1 MVSFRIPSWEEY
13 ADTAAELVKLRRE
26 AKLNGNFF
34 VEPEA
39 KLIFVVRIAVLQLL
53 RLKQLHN
60 GVFLKVNKPILN
72 MLKLVQPYVTYGYPS
87 LKTVRELIYK
97 RGFGKVSKQRIP
109 LSSNDIISD
118 ALGKHGI
125 HGMEDIIH
133 EIYTVGPNFKQV
145 SNFLW
150 PFKLSSPKG
159 GFVNKRHGY
168 CEARGG
174 DWGNREELLG
184 TGNSRSA
191 ALQDAV
197 EGIAGLMQRF
207 EELQPQIAQLP
218 PTELQEIATPAQKL
232 HERFENMQKKLV
244 ANGNANANPELEEA
258 PITFHRDLA
267 VFVNGVAK
275 RFGITGPRGLPGAPG
290 AGSFAPRLQA
300 AMQAI
305 QSGMQRFEALHSK
318 LPNLPPQVFNPLAD
332 QAQKLHEEFLR
343 LQQKGMQLTSGQQLT
358 FVGDAEYQ
366 VKQAAGST
374 SGLGGYQGMLGSRLP
389 TGTTGP
395 SVPPQPMP
403 PLGSFGAAQPP
414 QAAAPVRGQAAWC
427 VSALPNQMPGPVF
440 EVTPDTDR
448 RLSAV
453 IDKVI
458 RLMQEFQGMAPQLAR
473 VPQQVI
479 APLASMGTSLDTRFR
494 DLQRRGTEIA
504 GDSTRCDFCNARS
517 VHMEHKP
524 VEANERYVEQAKQA
538 LKAAPQGQVGQ
549 SGQGGLGSARLEDLR
564 GGVKGIDL
572 QMLPFFALILAVG
585 DQYRSSQAF
594 GLASLE
600 EMGQAT
606 LNTAVLP
613 QNSHEAVSE
622 GVAPTLPATSAESPS
637 DLAFLPP
644 SRSGAGGDWPPRST
658 PDRWRNSEPE
668 EIVVPGARQSKLAGL
683 FDESPDTGSV
693 DAPLSAQA
701 GCRAWRLRH
710 WLRRDDDSDSK
721 SSDSDSS
728 SSTSSGSSSS
738 TDGGELGSFKRQRQ
752 QVQQQW
758 NIIKGL
764 KSNFSPPLD
773 GPPVL
778 PTEDQP
784 LRNDTEDRP
793 LPRSVSSSGL
803 CWFES
808 SKKYRAFAVAPGF
821 LQQQDIEDGSFRCC
835 LLFHIFNTSL
845 ATFAWVFQCYF
856 PLLRPLAAQQ
866 STAPSAR
873 SMTAKAIWPSNTGS
887 GALSCSCEHCGQIF
901 MLA

>member
-1 MVSFRIPSWEEY
+1 MVS
-13 ADTAAELVKLRRE
+13 L
-26 AKLNGNFF
+26 
-34 VEPEA
+34 
-39 KLIFVVRIAVLQLL
+39 IAVALPLAMASLVAVLAMLVAVPVAGQLP
-53 RLKQLHN
+53 
-60 GVFLKVNKPILN
+60 G
-72 MLKLVQPYVTYGYPS
+72 QPAQP
-87 LKTVRELIYK
+87 
-97 RGFGKVSKQRIP
+97 P
-109 LSSNDIISD
+109 
-118 ALGKHGI
+118 
-125 HGMEDIIH
+125 
-133 EIYTVGPNFKQV
+133 
-145 SNFLW
+145 
-150 PFKLSSPKG
+150 
-159 GFVNKRHGY
+159 
-168 CEARGG
+168 CRGG
-174 DWGNREELLG
+174 SLG

-244 ANGNANANPELEEA
+244 ANGNANANPELEEEA
-258 PITFHRDLA
+258 ITFHRDLA

-290 AGSFAPRLQA
+290 AGSFAPVSLGSLPRKSQGAGVAGGTGPASPATEQRLQA

-343 LQQKGMQLTSGQQLT
+343 LQQKGMQLTSGQLMLEADAAPYADELESYVSRQLT

-414 QAAAPVRGQAAWC
+414 QAAAPVRGQ
-427 VSALPNQMPGPVF
+427 
-440 EVTPDTDR
+440 VTPDTDR

-504 GDSTRCDFCNARS
+504 GDSTRPMSEKDASQYLRDL
-517 VHMEHKP
+517 
-524 VEANERYVEQAKQA
+524 EAFHLEQERYVEQAKQA

-564 GGVKGIDL
+564 GVGGPSGGCGGLPNIQTPPTGLGAATMGTPKPNGLGGFGGGLGGGFGGLGSGLGTAPKAPGIGL
-572 QMLPFFALILAVG
+572 NAPTIAVNSFGTGLGSAAGASFGRRG

-613 QNSHEAVSE
+613 QNSHVAVC
-622 GVAPTLPATSAESPS
+622 G
-637 DLAFLPP
+637 
-644 SRSGAGGDWPPRST
+644 
-658 PDRWRNSEPE
+658 
-668 EIVVPGARQSKLAGL
+668 
-683 FDESPDTGSV
+683 TGT
-693 DAPLSAQA
+693 
-701 GCRAWRLRH
+701 CRE
-710 WLRRDDDSDSK
+710 
-721 SSDSDSS
+721 SS
-728 SSTSSGSSSS
+728 S
-738 TDGGELGSFKRQRQ
+738 
-752 QVQQQW
+752 
-758 NIIKGL
+758 
-764 KSNFSPPLD
+764 
-773 GPPVL
+773 
-778 PTEDQP
+778 
-784 LRNDTEDRP
+784 
-793 LPRSVSSSGL
+793 
-803 CWFES
+803 
-808 SKKYRAFAVAPGF
+808 
-821 LQQQDIEDGSFRCC
+821 
-835 LLFHIFNTSL
+835 
-845 ATFAWVFQCYF
+845 
-856 PLLRPLAAQQ
+856 
-866 STAPSAR
+866 
-873 SMTAKAIWPSNTGS
+873 
-887 GALSCSCEHCGQIF
+887 
-901 MLA
+901 